1 MSDEIW
7 VSTFQRMRKR
17 LLGMAGRLL
26 SDDEDAQDVLQ
37 NAFCRLWTKYR
48 DVKSERE
55 AEALTVTTV
64 RNLSISTLRN
74 RHYSNSLENDE
85 SAELEVVA
93 ENEFVD
99 REEQYETVERLIQEH
114 LSPLQRTILRRREI
128 EGEEIN
134 HIASE
139 LGMQETAVRMNLSRA
154 RKSIRELYQ
163 KEKESSWKE

>member
-26 SDDEDAQDVLQ
+26 SDDEEAQDVLQ

-55 AEALTVTTV
+55 AEALSVTTV
-64 RNLSISTLRN
+64 RNLSISSLRG
-74 RHYSNSLENDE
+74 RHRSGIFENEE
-85 SAELEVVA
+85 SAELQIVPV
-93 ENEFVD
+93 NEEFD
-99 REEQYETVERLIQEH
+99 REEQYEAVEKLIEEH
-114 LSPLQRTILRRREI
+114 LSPLQRTILRRREM
-128 EGEEIN
+128 EGEETG
-134 HIASE
+134 HIASQ
-139 LGMQETAVRMNLSRA
+139 LGMEEAAVRMNLSRA
-154 RKSIRELYQ
+154 RKTIRELYQ